1 MKGETICCLMLKVR
15 SNASQIRTSNAKLYQ
30 TMIENYLKEMAQAVI
45 DGDKDTCEILTQK
58 LLEEGLSAKEILDR
72 GLVPGMDVVGVRF
85 RDNIIFVPEVLISAR
100 AMKSSLAILEP
111 ILAEAKVKEAGVYV
125 IGTVKGDIHDIG
137 KNIVGMM
144 LKGAGFKVVDL
155 GINTPVEKFIE
166 VIKNENAD
174 IVGMSALLTT
184 TMGYM
189 QVVIDKLKEQGISIK
204 TMIGGAPVSAAFA
217 EKIGADA
224 YAKNATEAV
233 EKAKELLGIKPV
245 AQR

>member
-1 MKGETICCLMLKVR
+1 
-15 SNASQIRTSNAKLYQ
+15 
-30 TMIENYLKEMAQAVI
+30 MIETDLKEMAQSVI
-45 DGDKDTCEILTQK
+45 DGDKDTCEKLTKQ
-58 LLEEGLSAKEILDR
+58 LLEAGLSAKEILDR

-100 AMKSSLAILEP
+100 AMKASLAILEP
-111 ILAEAKVKEAGVYV
+111 ILAEAKVKEVGVFV

-137 KNIVGMM
+137 KNIVAMM
-144 LKGAGFKVVDL
+144 LKGAGFKVIDL
-155 GINTPVEKFIE
+155 GINTPAEKFIE
-166 VIKNENAD
+166 TIKKENAD

-189 QVVIDKLKEQGISIK
+189 HVVIDKLKEQGIEVK

-233 EKAKELLGIKPV
+233 DKAKQLLGIKSVP
-245 AQR
+245 QK

>member
-1 MKGETICCLMLKVR
+1 MKV
-15 SNASQIRTSNAKLYQ
+15 
-30 TMIENYLKEMAQAVI
+30 ENDLKEMAQSVI
-45 DGDKDTCEILTQK
+45 DGDKDTCEKLTLK
-58 LLEEGLSAKEILDR
+58 LLDAGLSAKEILDR

-100 AMKSSLAILEP
+100 AMKGSLAILEP
-111 ILAEAKVKEAGVYV
+111 ILAESNVKEVGIYV

-144 LKGAGFKVVDL
+144 LKGAGFKVIDL
-155 GINTPVEKFIE
+155 GINTPVEKFIDT
-166 VIKNENAD
+166 IKKENAD

-189 QVVIDKLKEQGISIK
+189 QVVIDKLKEQGIQIK
-204 TMIGGAPVSAAFA
+204 TMIGGAPVSAAYA

-224 YAKNATEAV
+224 YAKNASEAV
-233 EKAKELLGIKPV
+233 DKAKELLGIKPTV
-245 AQR
+245 QK

>member
-1 MKGETICCLMLKVR
+1 MKV
-15 SNASQIRTSNAKLYQ
+15 
-30 TMIENYLKEMAQAVI
+30 ENDLKEMAQSVI
-45 DGDKDTCEILTQK
+45 EGDKDTCEKLTLK
-58 LLEEGLSAKEILDR
+58 LLDAGLSAKEILDR

-100 AMKSSLAILEP
+100 AMKGSLAILEP
-111 ILAEAKVKEAGVYV
+111 ILAESKVKEVGIYV

-144 LKGAGFKVVDL
+144 LKGAGFKVIDL
-155 GINTPVEKFIE
+155 GINTPVEKFIDT
-166 VIKNENAD
+166 IKKENAD

-189 QVVIDKLKEQGISIK
+189 QVVIDKLKEQGIQIK
-204 TMIGGAPVSAAFA
+204 TMIGGAPVSAGYA

-224 YAKNATEAV
+224 YAKNAAEAV
-233 EKAKELLGIKPV
+233 DKAKELLGIKPTV
-245 AQR
+245 QK

>member
-1 MKGETICCLMLKVR
+1 MVEDDLKV
-15 SNASQIRTSNAKLYQ
+15 
-30 TMIENYLKEMAQAVI
+30 MAQSVI
-45 DGDKDTCEILTQK
+45 DGDKDTCEKLTHK
-58 LLEEGLSAKEILDR
+58 LLDAGLSAKEILDR

-111 ILAEAKVKEAGVYV
+111 ILAEAKVKEVGVYV

-155 GINTPVEKFIE
+155 GINTPVDKFIDT
-166 VIKNENAD
+166 IKKESAD

-189 QVVIDKLKEQGISIK
+189 KVVIDKLKEEQIQIK
-204 TMIGGAPVSAAFA
+204 TMIGGAPISAAFA

-233 EKAKELLGIKPV
+233 DKAKELLGIKAAP
-245 AQR
+245 QK

>member
-1 MKGETICCLMLKVR
+1 MT
-15 SNASQIRTSNAKLYQ
+15 T
-30 TMIENYLKEMAQAVI
+30 ENLLHEMAQSVI
-45 DGDKDTCEILTQK
+45 AGNKERCEELTQQ
-58 LLEEGLSAKEILDR
+58 LLGAGLTAKEILDH

-100 AMKSSLAILEP
+100 AMKASLAILEP
-111 ILAEAKVKEAGVYV
+111 LLTAAKVKEAGVVV

-137 KNIVGMM
+137 KNIVTMM
-144 LKGAGFKVVDL
+144 LKGAGFKVIDL
-155 GINTPVEKFIE
+155 GINTPVEKFIDAVKRE
-166 VIKNENAD
+166 QAH

-189 QVVIDKLKEQGISIK
+189 KVVIEKIKTENLPVK
-204 TMIGGAPVSAAFA
+204 TMIGGAPISAAFA

-233 EKAKELLGIKPV
+233 AKAKQLIAV
-245 AQR
+245 A

>member
-1 MKGETICCLMLKVR
+1 MTE
-15 SNASQIRTSNAKLYQ
+15 
-30 TMIENYLKEMAQAVI
+30 EYLKQMAQSVI
-45 DGDKDTCEILTQK
+45 DGDKDTCEKLTHK
-58 LLEEGLSAKEILDR
+58 LLDAGLSAKEILDR

-100 AMKSSLAILEP
+100 AMKSALAILEP
-111 ILAEAKVKEAGVYV
+111 ILAASKVKEAGIYV

-137 KNIVGMM
+137 KNIVSMM
-144 LKGAGFKVVDL
+144 LKGAGFKVIDL

-166 VIKNENAD
+166 AIKKEKAD

-189 QVVIDKLKEQGISIK
+189 QVVINKLKEEGIQIK

-224 YAKNATEAV
+224 YAKNASEAV
-233 EKAKELLGIKPV
+233 EKARELLGIKPG
-245 AQR
+245 AQT

>member
-1 MKGETICCLMLKVR
+1 MDHLLKQL
-15 SNASQIRTSNAKLYQ
+15 S
-30 TMIENYLKEMAQAVI
+30 EAVI
-45 DGDKDTCEILTQK
+45 AGSKERCEELTQE
-58 LLEEGLSAKEILDR
+58 LLAAGAEAKRILDG

-100 AMKSSLAILEP
+100 AMKASLGILEP
-111 ILAEAKVKEAGVYV
+111 LLSQANVKKIGTFV

-155 GINTPVEKFIE
+155 GIDTRVEKFIAVTRE
-166 VIKNENAD
+166 EKAQ

-189 QVVIDKLKEQGISIK
+189 KTVIERIKAEGLPVK
-204 TMIGGAPVSAAFA
+204 TMIGGAPVSQLFA

-224 YAKNATEAV
+224 YAKNASEAV
-233 EKAKELLGIKPV
+233 EKAKQLLENRPNG
-245 AQR
+245 A